1 MKKIVVTGPES
12 SGKTTLTLALGDSL
26 RAVVVNEVA
35 REYID
40 ELDRPYAESDLLVIA
55 KAQLELEDALSSA
68 AGPDG
73 RIICD
78 TELLT
83 IRIWSEEKYGRCEP
97 WIVEQT
103 ERRHYDHWLLC
114 KPDIPW
120 EPDPQRENPL
130 DRDRLFAKYEARL
143 RGLGKPFTVIH
154 GDHAQ
159 RVRMALEACTKL
171 L

>member
-1 MKKIVVTGPES
+1 MKIVVTGPES
-12 SGKTTLTLALGDSL
+12 SGKTTLTLALGDTL

-55 KAQLELEDALSSA
+55 KAQLELEDALSSV
-68 AGPDG
+68 AGSDG

-120 EPDPQRENPL
+120 EPDPQRENPH
-130 DRDRLFAKYEARL
+130 DRDRLFVKYEALL
-143 RGLGKPFTVIH
+143 RVLGKPFTVIE
-154 GDHAQ
+154 GDRDQ
-159 RVRMALEACTKL
+159 RLNAAVAACASL